1 MDFICFKIKIRMYL
15 FFTSDNNITDNKKG
29 GNIMQYSRVE
39 ICGVDT
45 SKLTVLKESEK
56 IELLKKAHN
65 GDSAARDKL
74 IKCNLRLVLS
84 AVQKFSSRGENPDDL
99 FQVGCIGLIKA
110 IDRFN
115 LDIDVK
121 FSTYAVP
128 MILGELRRFLRDNGQ
143 LRVSRSIRDTAYHAM
158 RVKEKLQMKLQ
169 REPKIEE
176 IAAEM
181 KLPKEEIVIALESIV
196 DPLSLSEPVFSDG
209 GDTIYV
215 EDQIGDKNDD
225 KSWLEGIMLRD
236 AMQKLGKREKQIL
249 YLRFLMGK
257 TQVEVAKQIGISQA
271 QVSRLEKNA
280 IKSIRT
286 VTV

>member
-1 MDFICFKIKIRMYL
+1 
-15 FFTSDNNITDNKKG
+15 
-29 GNIMQYSRVE
+29 
-39 ICGVDT
+39 
-45 SKLTVLKESEK
+45 
-56 IELLKKAHN
+56 
-65 GDSAARDKL
+65 
-74 IKCNLRLVLS
+74 
-84 AVQKFSSRGENPDDL
+84 
-99 FQVGCIGLIKA
+99 
-110 IDRFN
+110 
-115 LDIDVK
+115 
-121 FSTYAVP
+121 

-249 YLRFLMGK
+249 YLRFLKGK